1 MASKGYREVWHGPMR
16 DRYADARHPRKLHAR
31 LPCRTIESETRTMRI
46 NNGGHAARI
55 EPRRR
60 GLSDEI
66 TEGSTVVRLT
76 GRATGSHAQAALPKP
91 IRLFDKVT

>member
-1 MASKGYREVWHGPMR
+1 MRVFLAGPSNQKQER
-16 DRYADARHPRKLHAR
+16 CGSND
-31 LPCRTIESETRTMRI
+31 
-46 NNGGHAARI
+46 GGHAARI

-66 TEGSTVVRLT
+66 SEGSTVVRLT
-76 GRATGSHAQAALPKP
+76 GRATGSYAQAALPKS